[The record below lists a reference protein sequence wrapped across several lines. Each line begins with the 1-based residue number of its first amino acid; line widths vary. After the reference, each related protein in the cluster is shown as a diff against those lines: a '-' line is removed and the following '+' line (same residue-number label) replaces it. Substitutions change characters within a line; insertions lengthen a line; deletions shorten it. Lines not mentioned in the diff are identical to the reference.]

1 MNANQINNSIALA
14 IAHLDNGHC
23 HAAWQC
29 LHNARLA
36 INECSKSVFL
46 EVNFSAIKDTE
57 ARLEE
62 MQSALNAMANQIRWA
77 ERVASGGEVDA
88 ANI

>member
-23 HAAWQC
+23 QAAWQC
-29 LHNARLA
+29 LHSARLA
-36 INECSKSVFL
+36 INECSKAMFL
-46 EVNFSAIKDTE
+46 EVNFAALNDTE

-62 MQSALNAMANQIRWA
+62 MQSALNAMANQIRWS
-77 ERVASGGEVDA
+77 ERVAALGEVDA

>member
-1 MNANQINNSIALA
+1 MTANQINNSIALA

-29 LHNARLA
+29 LHDARLA

-46 EVNFSAIKDTE
+46 EVNFAALKDTE

-62 MQSALNAMANQIRWA
+62 MQSAAAVMANQIRWA
-77 ERVASGGEVDA
+77 ERVAALGEVDA

>member
-1 MNANQINNSIALA
+1 MNADQINNSIALA

-29 LHNARLA
+29 LHSARLA
-36 INECSKSVFL
+36 INECSKSVFFDVYHNAL
-46 EVNFSAIKDTE
+46 KDTE
-57 ARLEE
+57 ARLDE
-62 MQSALNAMANQIRWA
+62 MDRANRCAKSDAQWA
-77 ERVASGGEVDA
+77 ERVASVGEVDA

>member
-36 INECSKSVFL
+36 INECSKAMFL
-46 EVNFSAIKDTE
+46 EVYFAALKDTE
-57 ARLEE
+57 SRLEE
-62 MQSALNAMANQIRWA
+62 MQSALNAMANQIRWS
-77 ERVASGGEVDA
+77 ERVAALGEVDA

>member
-1 MNANQINNSIALA
+1 MTANQINNSIALA

-29 LHNARLA
+29 LHDARLA
-36 INECSKSVFL
+36 INECSKSVLL
-46 EVNFSAIKDTE
+46 EVNFAALKDTE

-62 MQSALNAMANQIRWA
+62 MQSAAAVLANQIRWA
-77 ERVASGGEVDA
+77 ERVASVGGIDA